1 MKMNKQKNKE
11 PKKELDIDIEIDIEE
26 LRKELKKPKQE
37 LEFELDIE
45 AFKELSKQSEP
56 EEIGIDETLTVLQQQ
71 ADSGEETLTI
81 NASLYEI
88 DQLVLK
94 EFEKELTK
102 QTGFKFTTKKYIGNI
117 GYLELA
123 NEEDEKKLKWSTAI
137 EIKNPNDILK
147 PERGETITNK
157 QKSKIKNIVSKLVN
171 NNK

>member
-1 MKMNKQKNKE
+1 MKK
-11 PKKELDIDIEIDIEE
+11 PKKDFDIEIDIEE
-26 LRKELKKPKQE
+26 LKKPKQE
-37 LEFELDIE
+37 FDIEIDIE
-45 AFKELSKQSEP
+45 ALKELSKQSKP
-56 EEIGIDETLTVLQQQ
+56 EEIGIDETLTTLQKQ
-71 ADSGEETLTI
+71 ANSGEETLTI

-123 NEEDEKKLKWSTAI
+123 NEKDEKKLKLSTTI
-137 EIKNPNDILK
+137 EIKNANYILE
-147 PERGETITNK
+147 PERGETLTDK
-157 QKSKIKNIVSKLVN
+157 QKNKIKNIVSILVN

>member
-11 PKKELDIDIEIDIEE
+11 LEKDFNIEIDIEE
-26 LRKELKKPKQE
+26 LKKPKQE
-37 LEFELDIE
+37 FDIEIDIE
-45 AFKELSKQSEP
+45 ALKELIKQSKP
-56 EEIGIDETLTVLQQQ
+56 EEIGIDETLTALQKQ

-102 QTGFKFTTKKYIGNI
+102 QTGFKFTTKKYIGNV

-123 NEEDEKKLKWSTAI
+123 NEEDEKKLKLSTAI
-137 EIKNPNDILK
+137 EIKNANDILK
-147 PERGETITNK
+147 PERGETLTDK
-157 QKSKIKNIVSKLVN
+157 QKNKIKNIVSKLVN

>member
-1 MKMNKQKNKE
+1 MNKQKNKE
-11 PKKELDIDIEIDIEE
+11 LEKEIDIEIDIEE
-26 LRKELKKPKQE
+26 IRKELKKPKQE
-37 LEFELDIE
+37 IEFELDIE

-56 EEIGIDETLTVLQQQ
+56 EEIGIDETLTALQQQ

-81 NASLYEI
+81 DASLHEI

-102 QTGFKFTTKKYIGNI
+102 QTGFKFTTKKYIGNV

-123 NEEDEKKLKWSTAI
+123 NEEDEKKLKLSTAI
-137 EIKNPNDILK
+137 EIKNANDILK
-147 PERGETITNK
+147 PERGETLTDK
-157 QKSKIKNIVSKLVN
+157 QKNKIKNIVSKLVN